1 MNKKS
6 GSALLSPDK
15 HKTHLTRRL
24 TFAFLSGVTYDLGR
38 KGFISSLEG
47 LGAGARQF
55 SKSKK
60 VYTITFLKDGGVCMR
75 FNPYS
80 PWVRKLKLLASQF
93 IIPFCI
99 FQGIRTVFFPT
110 VLDVLLLIIFISI
123 AICLYLELI

>member
-24 TFAFLSGVTYDLGR
+24 TFAFLSGVTYDL
-38 KGFISSLEG
+38 EG

-60 VYTITFLKDGGVCMR
+60 VYTITFLKDGGICMR